1 MIVNGKDEFV
11 GSSRSAAKKYIA
23 EALEQPGA
31 ASIILKREKTSHP
44 RSLALNYE
52 LSNVPEKSVLHVAL
66 VERSIVKEIRR
77 GENSGRTLRH
87 ENVVRVFE
95 TVKLEEEMRGQIFM
109 KAPKEVK
116 LENSSIVA
124 YIQRDSD
131 MVVVA
136 ATGMDL

>member
-1 MIVNGKDEFV
+1 MIVNGKHEFV
-11 GSSRSAAKKYIA
+11 GSSRSAAKNYIA

-109 KAPKEVK
+109 EAPKEVK

-124 YIQRDSD
+124 YVQRDSD
-131 MVVVA
+131 MEVVA
-136 ATGMDL
+136 ATGIDL